1 MGPRGENM
9 RLAAWGMIFLVSPL
23 LACNGE
29 VRSRLLTP
37 AQMQAELSRPEG
49 IRGAFGYYDKTVVET
64 DELTQ
69 LADSSGKP
77 IAGSCTPVRARK
89 IVTVADQ
96 EHPIQIWYNYGLLEA
111 NQFSVQLNSSV
122 FTAIN
127 SQSAPDQGKTLSN
140 LASAASTLSKIGAG
154 GAPPGPAPRGQPSCN
169 AGPTLVGYEPLHLP

>member
-1 MGPRGENM
+1 MGTACADGRACSVVTPNLPPRGPPKS
-9 RLAAWGMIFLVSPL
+9 RSLPCITCA
-23 LACNGE
+23 
-29 VRSRLLTP
+29 VRTDGH
-37 AQMQAELSRPEG
+37 ARPEG
-49 IRGAFGYYDKTVVET
+49 IRGVFGYYDKTVVET